1 MTNVPFVASRCCSCK
16 VDVLQKQCLRPVLSI
31 VIPVFNEE
39 QRISSSL
46 GIITDYLRAQP
57 YSYELLLVDDG
68 SVDQT
73 PDICRDFVENHRWA
87 ALLRHS
93 KNHGKGCAVRTG
105 VLNAQGEY
113 ILVCDADLATPIEEL
128 GSFWRFVEEGADI
141 VIASRPLPQSHLVQR
156 QPWYRELAGRAFN
169 IVVRLI
175 AVPGIRDTQC
185 GFKLFRRASA
195 HVVFSQ
201 CTLNGFGFDIE
212 VLYLARKLGLH
223 IKEAPIRWCH
233 KEGSKVRVLKDG
245 LSMLLDLGK
254 ILIRHRHVRQSE
266 KS

>member
-1 MTNVPFVASRCCSCK
+1 M
-16 VDVLQKQCLRPVLSI
+16 DVLQKHSLRPVLSI

-39 QRISSSL
+39 QRIGSTL
-46 GIITDYLRAQP
+46 NAITDYLRRQP

-68 SVDQT
+68 SIDQT
-73 PDICRDFVENHRWA
+73 PQICQDFVENHGWA
-87 ALLRHS
+87 ALLTHPE
-93 KNHGKGCAVRTG
+93 NHGKGCAVRTG

-128 GSFWRFVEEGADI
+128 GNFWRLIEEGADI
-141 VIASRPLPQSHLVQR
+141 VIASRPLPESRLVQR

-175 AVPGIRDTQC
+175 AMPGIHDTQC
-185 GFKLFRRASA
+185 GFKLFCRAPA
-195 HVVFSQ
+195 QAVFSQ
-201 CTLNGFGFDIE
+201 CTLNGFAFDIE
-212 VLYLARKLGLH
+212 VLYLARKLGFQ
-223 IKEAPIRWCH
+223 IKEAPVRWFH
-233 KEGSKVRVLKDG
+233 KQGSKIRVLKDG

-254 ILIRHRHVRQSE
+254 ILIRHHHVRQSE